1 MTTEQTPAGWYPD
14 PSGTP
19 GQKYWDGEQWNIDDN
34 ATDSSDQVAPY
45 LSSAGAPATHGVDPY
60 GRPLSDKSKLVAGLL
75 QICLSPFAV
84 GRFYLG
90 DNNTAITQIVV
101 TFATCGL
108 GAWWPIIDG
117 IQILMGKVPD
127 AEGRTLRD

>member
-1 MTTEQTPAGWYPD
+1 MSEYQYPPPPGGNDPTVPYGQPQPYEQQPPQYGYPAGQVPQPYPV
-14 PSGTP
+14 
-19 GQKYWDGEQWNIDDN
+19 QQV
-34 ATDSSDQVAPY
+34 DQ
-45 LSSAGAPATHGVDPY
+45 Y

-90 DNNTAITQIVV
+90 DNNTAITQMLV

-117 IQILMGKVPD
+117 IQILMGKVTD
-127 AEGRTLRD
+127 TEGRTLRD